1 MHRHRPVS
9 YFKAQFIFKTNA
21 LSVTVNCNSAI
32 CRDIIIYRKAG
43 FMNLIK
49 ISDIRITMS
58 MLLLKDA
65 FDAFLLEEAEVLT
78 YAKLVLNGRRNKNW
92 YIGETEIEEPENNGI
107 IDETG
112 NYTELIRWKEV
123 KNVFFEYIKGKKT
136 PDLFKVSLKA
146 DSKIANIFLK
156 DSGFY
161 GKYLQEKPELH
172 MQLRYENGTL
182 CVVTGI
188 YNNNFTLD
196 KSVENAWDIAVQKW
210 FQANNVSF
218 EIM

>member
-1 MHRHRPVS
+1 
-9 YFKAQFIFKTNA
+9 
-21 LSVTVNCNSAI
+21 
-32 CRDIIIYRKAG
+32 
-43 FMNLIK
+43 MNLIK
-49 ISDIRITMS
+49 ISDIKITMS

-92 YIGETEIEEPENNGI
+92 YIGETGSEEPENNDI
-107 IDETG
+107 TDETG
-112 NYTELIRWKEV
+112 NYMELVRWKEV
-123 KNVFFEYIKGKKT
+123 KHVFFGYIKGKKT

-146 DSKIANIFLK
+146 DNKIANIFLK

-161 GKYLQEKPELH
+161 EKYLQEKPELH

-188 YNNNFTLD
+188 YNSSFTLD
-196 KSVENAWDIAVQKW
+196 KSVENAWDMAVQRW
-210 FQANNVSF
+210 FQTNNVSF

>member
-1 MHRHRPVS
+1 
-9 YFKAQFIFKTNA
+9 
-21 LSVTVNCNSAI
+21 
-32 CRDIIIYRKAG
+32 
-43 FMNLIK
+43 MNLIK
-49 ISDIRITMS
+49 ISDIKITMS

-92 YIGETEIEEPENNGI
+92 YIGEMESEEPENNDI

-112 NYTELIRWKEV
+112 NYTELVRWKEV
-123 KNVFFEYIKGKKT
+123 KHVFFGYIKGKKT

-146 DSKIANIFLK
+146 DNKIANIFLK

-161 GKYLQEKPELH
+161 EKYLQEKPELH
-172 MQLRYENGTL
+172 MQLRYENRTL

-188 YNNNFTLD
+188 YNSSFILD
-196 KSVENAWDIAVQKW
+196 KSVENAWDMAVQRW
-210 FQANNVSF
+210 FQTNNVSF
-218 EIM
+218 EII